1 MSRYLFMGAE
11 SDLLARFQEI
21 IAEVEGSAR
30 PLIRF
35 LHRAEGGGAL
45 ERKKLGV
52 FPSSFNPITVAHNKI
67 VSQTRDAFQLD
78 EVLLLLD
85 LRNVDKGVFGASLED
100 RLAMICEFCKAS
112 THLSAAMASHGL
124 FVDKVPAL
132 LEVYSQD
139 VEIHFIVGQDTI
151 ERVLDASYY
160 RERDRSLSELFQ
172 RARFIVVPR
181 EERGEEGVKGL
192 INRPVNRPYRKRI
205 EIMALESAFCAISS
219 TLVRGLVAKRM
230 PFEHMVP
237 EAVFRYIKKRDLYR
251 SS

>member
-1 MSRYLFMGAE
+1 MNRYLFMGEE
-11 SDLLARFQEI
+11 SDLLPRFQEI
-21 IAEVEGSAR
+21 IAELEGSTR
-30 PLIRF
+30 PTIRF
-35 LHRAEGGGAL
+35 LHRAEGGGAR

-78 EVLLLLD
+78 ETLLLLD
-85 LRNVDKGVFGASLED
+85 FRNVDKRVFGASLED

-172 RARFIVVPR
+172 RAYFIVVPR
-181 EERGEEGVKGL
+181 EERGEEGVKDL
-192 INRPVNRPYRKRI
+192 IDRPINRPYRKRI
-205 EIMALESAFCAISS
+205 EVMAMDNSFCGISS
-219 TLVRGLVAKRM
+219 TLVRGLVAKKR
-230 PFEHMVP
+230 PFEHLVP
-237 EAVFRYIKKRDLYR
+237 DKVSRHIKKKGLYR
-251 SS
+251 PS